1 MIDHVIEVQEEKDR
15 RTHHVNDQ
23 VDRTDEEVD
32 HDHVT
37 GDETDQILEIEVTQ
51 EDLIE
56 NEVDHQEAE
65 DDQDHHHHHIEV
77 AGEVDAVDLDVV
89 AAVDVVA
96 GVIEAA
102 ETTEEITGVEM
113 ILMVSMVNQNRLVEM
128 TICLLMDSRLLRLLL
143 TVEVDMVT
151 MVVTVA
157 DDQTMTEAILDV
169 TLVGTAITVEN
180 VDRPVK
186 VKNGQGTE
194 DGSQMD
200 LR

>member
-1 MIDHVIEVQEEKDR
+1 MIDHVTEVQEEKDR
-15 RTHHVNDQ
+15 RIDHVNDQ

-32 HDHVT
+32 HDHVIE
-37 GDETDQILEIEVTQ
+37 DEIDQILEIEVTLG
-51 EDLIE
+51 DLIE
-56 NEVDHQEAE
+56 KEVDHQEAG
-65 DDQDHHHHHIEV
+65 DDQDHHHHNIEV
-77 AGEVDAVDLDVV
+77 VVEVDAVDLDVV

-102 ETTEEITGVEM
+102 ETTEEITGVVM
-113 ILMVSMVNQNRLVEM
+113 ILMGSMVNQNRLVEM
-128 TICLLMDSRLLRLLL
+128 MICLLMDSRLLRLLPI
-143 TVEVDMVT
+143 VEVVMVT

-157 DDQTMTEAILDV
+157 DDRTMTEAILDV

-180 VDRPVK
+180 GDLLVK
-186 VKNGQGTE
+186 VKSGQGSE